1 MVDAAVRT
9 NTAKSTQ
16 DDTATRIDVDA
27 VGDLLLGTWAD
38 TRREAREMIK
48 DPAFWRDDS
57 LGKDEHRERVLSQMH
72 LLVQNKAVHRAFPK
86 RLGGEENN
94 GGNIAGFEELVS
106 ADPSLQIKSGV
117 QWGLFGSAVL
127 QLGTAE
133 HHDRWLPGIMSLEI
147 PGAFAMTEIGH
158 GSDVASIGTTAT
170 YDPATE

>member
-1 MVDAAVRT
+1 MVDAALRT
-9 NTAKSTQ
+9 TAKTAQ
-16 DDTATRIDVDA
+16 DDTTPRIDVDA

-57 LGKDEHRERVLSQMH
+57 LGKDEHRERVLTQLH
-72 LLVQNKAVHRAFPK
+72 LLVENNAVHRAFPK

-94 GGNIAGFEELVS
+94 GGNIAGFEELVV

-133 HHDRWLPGIMSLEI
+133 HHDKWLPGIMSLEI
-147 PGAFAMTEIGH
+147 P
-158 GSDVASIGTTAT
+158 
-170 YDPATE
+170 PAPSR